1 MKSKDELL
9 AELKQNKDF
18 VKKMDFTRNSV
29 YPRLID
35 ATTSIE
41 DALEQLYMINS
52 VIMQGFLELMKEKL
66 TKELKIVDKLS
77 QTDPKYLAMK
87 TFLELF
93 DEKSVFE
100 TKEVLEGLRNE
111 INLFVSEENKKRSLA
126 DLKTTW
132 IDEL

>member
-9 AELKQNKDF
+9 AELTQNKDF

-126 DLKTTW
+126 DLKITW